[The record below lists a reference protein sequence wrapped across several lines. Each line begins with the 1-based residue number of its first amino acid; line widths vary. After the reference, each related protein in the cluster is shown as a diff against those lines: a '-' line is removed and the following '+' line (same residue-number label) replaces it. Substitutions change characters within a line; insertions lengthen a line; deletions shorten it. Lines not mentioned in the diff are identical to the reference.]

1 MRALPAGYLRITVG
15 RCTAVARTE
24 LEDDARALLLDGPPY
39 AAAARDLAAR
49 PLAGR
54 GIAYAIALPVTG
66 ARVVVRHNRHGGLLA
81 PVTKDLFLPPT
92 RAPYE
97 LAVSLRLAAAGVRTP
112 PVLLYAIEPAFGV
125 LRRADV
131 VTLEIVG
138 GRDLASYLLPGELP
152 ALRAEAWRATR
163 DLVRAMNAAGA
174 RHHDLNVKNV
184 LLTDGEGGLV
194 AWVLDVDRVRF
205 GRPHAASVRVGNA
218 TRLLRSARK
227 WREAHGAVVDERE
240 LAALGAVHD
249 PVRELQPPAAV
260 R

>member
-1 MRALPAGYLRITVG
+1 MPTAPPAGYVRVTAG
-15 RCTAVARTE
+15 RCAVVARAE
-24 LEDDARALLLDGPPY
+24 LEDDARALLADGTIY
-39 AAAARDLAAR
+39 EAAARSLAAR

-54 GIAYAIALPVTG
+54 GVAYAFALPVTG
-66 ARVVVRHNRHGGLLA
+66 SHVVVRHNRHGGLLA
-81 PVTKDLFLPPT
+81 PLTRDWFLPPT

-97 LAVSLRLAAAGVRTP
+97 LAVSLRLAAMGVRTP
-112 PVLLYAIEPAFGV
+112 QVLMYGIESVYRV

-131 VTLEIVG
+131 VTLEVTG
-138 GRDLASYLLPGELP
+138 GRDLASYLMAGEVP

-163 DLVRAMNAAGA
+163 ALVRSLNAAGA

-205 GRPHAASVRVGNA
+205 GPAHAASVRVGNA

-227 WREAHGAVVDERE
+227 WRDERGAVLDEHE
-240 LAALGAVHD
+240 LAALGAVPEPIKD
-249 PVRELQPPAAV
+249 E
-260 R
+260 

>member
-1 MRALPAGYLRITVG
+1 MRATPPAGYVRVTAG
-15 RCTAVARTE
+15 RCVAVARME
-24 LEDDARALLLDGPPY
+24 VEDDARALLADGTLY
-39 AAAARDLAAR
+39 EAAARDLAAR

-54 GIAYAIALPVTG
+54 GIAYSIALPVTG

-81 PVTKDLFLPPT
+81 PITKDYFLPPT

-97 LAVSLRLAAAGVRTP
+97 LAVALRLVEAGVRTP
-112 PVLLYAIEPAFGV
+112 QVLMYGIEAVYGV

-138 GRDLASYLLPGELP
+138 GRDLASYLMPGEIP
-152 ALRAEAWRATR
+152 ALRTEAWRATR
-163 DLVRAMNAAGA
+163 ALVRALNAAGA

-184 LLTDGEGGLV
+184 LLTDGDGGLV

-205 GRPHAASVRVGNA
+205 GDAHAASVRVGNA

-227 WREAHGAVVDERE
+227 WRDERGAVLDETE
-240 LAALGAVHD
+240 LAALGAV
-249 PVRELQPPAAV
+249 PFGAAGES
-260 R
+260 